1 MTAHQKKSKTMRK
14 NGGNMSQKLAV
25 LMSGLVIIAGLMVFG
40 SAPKSSI
47 AAMDM
52 AGESCYTLPGESIDA
67 KVVTPENLTFNGIAY
82 IAGHG
87 GHIAVIDMRT
97 MKSPTDVEKDR
108 IVLTEAG
115 SEMEGKIAGM
125 SFEEVKKAGGTHGQ
139 AIITDKGKKILV
151 AGTLDGNVYKIDL
164 STGKKEGPFKVGD
177 KFCGAI
183 LGPDGN
189 IYFEDMANGNVY
201 AWDAKKLKTVEKMP
215 VGKAVCGIQWTKNH
229 QKAYITDMPT
239 GIVYVYNWKTKKE
252 IKQISSP
259 EMTFIHQA
267 RMTPDGKYLWVSAPN
282 EFDPGL
288 KPGTHKSQIIVID
301 TKKDEIIKRIVL
313 PDTVRPHDFA
323 FSKDGKY
330 AFITSRT
337 YGDDSQLDVMDL
349 KNANIV
355 RQVSACASCHKAS
368 GIEVKIDKGSPL
380 LCGLEIDWHPAK

>member
-1 MTAHQKKSKTMRK
+1 MR
-14 NGGNMSQKLAV
+14 QKLTV
-25 LMSGLVIIAGLMVFG
+25 LILGLVLIAGLIVLG
-40 SAPKSSI
+40 SAPKNSI

-52 AGESCYTLPGESIDA
+52 SGDSCYTIPGDSIVA
-67 KVVTPENLTFNGIAY
+67 KVVKPEDVTFNGIAY

-87 GHIAVIDMRT
+87 GHLAIIDMRT

-125 SFEEVKKAGGTHGQ
+125 SFEEVKKAGGSHGQ
-139 AIITDKGKKILV
+139 ALITEEGKKMLV

-164 STGKKEGPFKVGD
+164 ATGKKEGPFKVGE

-189 IYFEDMANGNVY
+189 IYFEDMADGDVY
-201 AWDAKKLKTVEKMP
+201 VWDAKTLKTVDKMP

-229 QKAYITDMPT
+229 EKAYITDMPT

-252 IKQISSP
+252 IKQITSP

-267 RMTPDGKYLWVSAPN
+267 RITPDGKYLWVSAPN

-301 TKKDEIIKRIVL
+301 TTKDEIIKKIVL
-313 PDTVRPHDFA
+313 PDNVRPHDFA

-337 YGDDSQLDVMDL
+337 YGDDSQLNVMDL
-349 KNANIV
+349 RNADIV
-355 RQVSACASCHKAS
+355 RQVSACASCHKAN

-380 LCGLEIDWHPAK
+380 LCGLEIDWHPSK